1 MRKFT
6 YLFILLII
14 ASYPVKSQTINN
26 SNDLAGGWVKYPPVD
41 ENYIDGT
48 RNLYDDF
55 RRGTVYYINSVDL
68 NVPLR
73 LNLHNDEF
81 EYIKNDT
88 LYILENL
95 AHLEKVELEGQVF
108 IYQEPN
114 SETHVSGFMIRWNT
128 KLPAVMTKM
137 KVSFHPKEFVAFGYK
152 QKRFERE
159 EDRHYLMNSELEFVR
174 ITSVKKL
181 INLLDSHTSELKRYA
196 KAEKISG
203 RNPAEMAKILD
214 YYQKIGQDL

>member
-1 MRKFT
+1 MRKLA

-55 RRGTVYYINSVDL
+55 RRGTVYYRNSVDL

-81 EYIKNDT
+81 EYVKNDT

-95 AHLEKVELEGQVF
+95 AHLEKVELESQVF
-108 IYQEPN
+108 IYLEPI
-114 SETHVSGFMIRWNT
+114 SETHVSGFVIRWNT
-128 KLPAVMTKM
+128 MLPAVITKM
-137 KVSFHPKEFVAFGYK
+137 KVNFHPKEFETFGYK
-152 QKRFERE
+152 KKRFERE
-159 EDRHYLMNSELEFVR
+159 EDRHYLMNSDLEIVR
-174 ITSVKKL
+174 IASVKKL
-181 INLLDSHTSELKRYA
+181 LNLLDSHSSELKRYA

-203 RNPAEMAKILD
+203 RNPADMAKILD
-214 YYQKIGQDL
+214 YYQKLGQDL

>member
-1 MRKFT
+1 MSLLKLSLQ
-6 YLFILLII
+6 LFLTI
-14 ASYPVKSQTINN
+14 ALMDVSAQTIKHFDQ
-26 SNDLAGGWVKYPPVD
+26 SLDHYLSKPPD
-41 ENYIDGT
+41 IEYIEGT

-55 RRGTVYYINSVDL
+55 RRGTVYYRNSVDL

-95 AHLEKVELEGQVF
+95 RHLEKVVLEDQVF
-108 IYQEPN
+108 IYLEPN
-114 SETHVSGFMIRWNT
+114 PEMDVSGFVIRWNT
-128 KLPAVMTKM
+128 ELPAVISKM
-137 KVSFHPKEFVAFGYK
+137 KVSLYPKEFDPFGYK
-152 QKRFERE
+152 QKRFERD
-159 EDRHYLMNSELEFVR
+159 EDRHYLMNSDLEFIR

-181 INLLDSHTSELKRYA
+181 INLLYSHTSELKRYA

-203 RNPAEMAKILD
+203 RNPAEMAEILD
-214 YYQKIGQDL
+214 YYQKLGQDL